1 MKWEYAVED
10 VTGRMV
16 LVRKLNEL
24 GDQGWEVIA
33 VLTTS
38 TPDGVT
44 QYEVILKR
52 DKGEPP
58 TD

>member
-52 DKGEPP
+52 DKGDPP

>member
-58 TD
+58 AD